1 MKIVGGMT
9 YLKEQ
14 ANRRIINVPKFIDV
28 MLTELDRFEEADS
41 KKRNLIISGKSS
53 TETSFSA
60 NELATDI
67 DKMMKQIE
75 RPEIEEIEEGI
86 TANALQYEM
95 QNMEKSVKSGIN
107 QMKLEY
113 TRDVMDIMTNLRK
126 EWGMTYPEEEK

>member
-53 TETSFSA
+53 VETNFSA

-75 RPEIEEIEEGI
+75 RPEIEKIEENI
-86 TANALQYEM
+86 
-95 QNMEKSVKSGIN
+95 
-107 QMKLEY
+107 
-113 TRDVMDIMTNLRK
+113 IM
-126 EWGMTYPEEEK
+126 

>member
-41 KKRNLIISGKSS
+41 KKRNLIISGKPS
-53 TETSFSA
+53 TEVNFTAS
-60 NELATDI
+60 ELATDI

-75 RPEIEEIEEGI
+75 RPETEEI
-86 TANALQYEM
+86 
-95 QNMEKSVKSGIN
+95 
-107 QMKLEY
+107 
-113 TRDVMDIMTNLRK
+113 K
-126 EWGMTYPEEEK
+126 ENIII

>member
-41 KKRNLIISGKSS
+41 KKRNLIISGKPS
-53 TETSFSA
+53 TEVNFTAS
-60 NELATDI
+60 ELATDI

-75 RPEIEEIEEGI
+75 RPETEEIKENI
-86 TANALQYEM
+86 
-95 QNMEKSVKSGIN
+95 
-107 QMKLEY
+107 
-113 TRDVMDIMTNLRK
+113 IM
-126 EWGMTYPEEEK
+126 

>member
-9 YLKEQ
+9 YLKEK

-53 TETSFSA
+53 VETNFSA

-75 RPEIEEIEEGI
+75 RPEIEEIEENI
-86 TANALQYEM
+86 
-95 QNMEKSVKSGIN
+95 
-107 QMKLEY
+107 
-113 TRDVMDIMTNLRK
+113 IM
-126 EWGMTYPEEEK
+126 

>member
-53 TETSFSA
+53 VETNFSA

-75 RPEIEEIEEGI
+75 RPETEEIKENI
-86 TANALQYEM
+86 
-95 QNMEKSVKSGIN
+95 
-107 QMKLEY
+107 
-113 TRDVMDIMTNLRK
+113 IM
-126 EWGMTYPEEEK
+126 

>member
-53 TETSFSA
+53 VETNFSA

-75 RPEIEEIEEGI
+75 RTEIEEIEENI
-86 TANALQYEM
+86 
-95 QNMEKSVKSGIN
+95 
-107 QMKLEY
+107 
-113 TRDVMDIMTNLRK
+113 IM
-126 EWGMTYPEEEK
+126 

>member
-53 TETSFSA
+53 VETNFSA

-75 RPEIEEIEEGI
+75 KIEENI
-86 TANALQYEM
+86 
-95 QNMEKSVKSGIN
+95 
-107 QMKLEY
+107 
-113 TRDVMDIMTNLRK
+113 IM
-126 EWGMTYPEEEK
+126 

>member
-53 TETSFSA
+53 VETNFSA

-75 RPEIEEIEEGI
+75 RPEIEEIEENI
-86 TANALQYEM
+86 IM
-95 QNMEKSVKSGIN
+95 QIK
-107 QMKLEY
+107 
-113 TRDVMDIMTNLRK
+113 
-126 EWGMTYPEEEK
+126 

>member
-41 KKRNLIISGKSS
+41 KKRNLIISGKTS
-53 TETSFSA
+53 TEVTFSA
-60 NELATDI
+60 SELATDI

-75 RPEIEEIEEGI
+75 RPETEEIKENI
-86 TANALQYEM
+86 
-95 QNMEKSVKSGIN
+95 
-107 QMKLEY
+107 
-113 TRDVMDIMTNLRK
+113 IM
-126 EWGMTYPEEEK
+126 

>member
-28 MLTELDRFEEADS
+28 MLTELDRCEEADS
-41 KKRNLIISGKSS
+41 KKRNLSISGKSS
-53 TETSFSA
+53 VETNFSA

-75 RPEIEEIEEGI
+75 RPEIEEIEENI
-86 TANALQYEM
+86 
-95 QNMEKSVKSGIN
+95 
-107 QMKLEY
+107 
-113 TRDVMDIMTNLRK
+113 IM
-126 EWGMTYPEEEK
+126 

>member
-14 ANRRIINVPKFIDV
+14 ANRNVPKFIDV

-53 TETSFSA
+53 VETNFSA

-75 RPEIEEIEEGI
+75 RPEIEEIEENI
-86 TANALQYEM
+86 
-95 QNMEKSVKSGIN
+95 
-107 QMKLEY
+107 
-113 TRDVMDIMTNLRK
+113 IM
-126 EWGMTYPEEEK
+126 

>member
-14 ANRRIINVPKFIDV
+14 ANRRIINVPK
-28 MLTELDRFEEADS
+28 LDRFEEADS

-53 TETSFSA
+53 VETNFSA

-75 RPEIEEIEEGI
+75 RPEIEEIEENI
-86 TANALQYEM
+86 
-95 QNMEKSVKSGIN
+95 
-107 QMKLEY
+107 
-113 TRDVMDIMTNLRK
+113 IM
-126 EWGMTYPEEEK
+126 

>member
-1 MKIVGGMT
+1 MT

-53 TETSFSA
+53 VETNFSA

-75 RPEIEEIEEGI
+75 RPEIEEIKENI
-86 TANALQYEM
+86 
-95 QNMEKSVKSGIN
+95 
-107 QMKLEY
+107 
-113 TRDVMDIMTNLRK
+113 IM
-126 EWGMTYPEEEK
+126 

>member
-1 MKIVGGMT
+1 MKIVGGI

-53 TETSFSA
+53 VETNFSA

-75 RPEIEEIEEGI
+75 RPEIEEIKENI
-86 TANALQYEM
+86 
-95 QNMEKSVKSGIN
+95 
-107 QMKLEY
+107 
-113 TRDVMDIMTNLRK
+113 IM
-126 EWGMTYPEEEK
+126 

>member
-14 ANRRIINVPKFIDV
+14 ANRRIINVTKFIDV

-53 TETSFSA
+53 VETNFSA

-75 RPEIEEIEEGI
+75 RPEIEEIEENI
-86 TANALQYEM
+86 
-95 QNMEKSVKSGIN
+95 
-107 QMKLEY
+107 
-113 TRDVMDIMTNLRK
+113 IM
-126 EWGMTYPEEEK
+126 

>member
-41 KKRNLIISGKSS
+41 KKRNLIISGKPS
-53 TETSFSA
+53 TEVNFSA
-60 NELATDI
+60 SELATDI

-75 RPEIEEIEEGI
+75 RPETEEIKENI
-86 TANALQYEM
+86 
-95 QNMEKSVKSGIN
+95 
-107 QMKLEY
+107 
-113 TRDVMDIMTNLRK
+113 IM
-126 EWGMTYPEEEK
+126 

>member
-53 TETSFSA
+53 VETNFSA

-75 RPEIEEIEEGI
+75 RPEIEEIKENI
-86 TANALQYEM
+86 
-95 QNMEKSVKSGIN
+95 
-107 QMKLEY
+107 
-113 TRDVMDIMTNLRK
+113 IM
-126 EWGMTYPEEEK
+126 

>member
-28 MLTELDRFEEADS
+28 MLTVLDRFEEADS

-53 TETSFSA
+53 VETNFSA

-75 RPEIEEIEEGI
+75 RPEIEEIEENI
-86 TANALQYEM
+86 
-95 QNMEKSVKSGIN
+95 
-107 QMKLEY
+107 
-113 TRDVMDIMTNLRK
+113 IM
-126 EWGMTYPEEEK
+126 